1 MRTKVVQLKTEPS
14 RLPGPHTEVRLLSW
28 IKGSLPD
35 THRSQ
40 CMSSAFEKREG
51 FHCDAH
57 QQGGRRQGSSLSPH
71 GVGDSGTGW
80 HAEVLVGQVS
90 VRVVLVSDHLHEE
103 IHGQGLQ
110 GPIFPDSRSFDSER
124 VPELK
129 FWSSPVLSGGA
140 GGEGGRRRLVLGA
153 AGGQSSLCGPRCP
166 RFGCLTWVFGLLSL
180 KGN

>member
-1 MRTKVVQLKTEPS
+1 MKTKVVQQKTEPS
-14 RLPGPHTEVRLLSW
+14 RLPGPHTEVLLLSW

-40 CMSSAFEKREG
+40 YMSSAFEKREG

-80 HAEVLVGQVS
+80 HVDVLVGQVS
-90 VRVVLVSDHLHEE
+90 VRVVLESDHLHEE

-110 GPIFPDSRSFDSER
+110 GPIFPDSRSFASER
-124 VPELK
+124 VPEFK
-129 FWSSPVLSGGA
+129 FWSCPVLEFRVGLEVRVVGGDWFW
-140 GGEGGRRRLVLGA
+140 ERLEVRVLSA
-153 AGGQSSLCGPRCP
+153 AHAAHAAHALAA
-166 RFGCLTWVFGLLSL
+166 
-180 KGN
+180 